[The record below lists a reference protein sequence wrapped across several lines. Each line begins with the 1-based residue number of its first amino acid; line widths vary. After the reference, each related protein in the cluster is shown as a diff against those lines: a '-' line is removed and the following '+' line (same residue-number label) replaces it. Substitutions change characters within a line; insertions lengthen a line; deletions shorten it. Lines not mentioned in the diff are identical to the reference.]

1 MSADSVHFADSLK
14 FYTLKEHR
22 IVYGGGGIMPDE
34 FVPLDTT
41 KYTRFHRELAAKSV
55 VIDANLHYVDQ
66 HRKSLQQEYKT
77 FEAYRQRFD
86 VPQSLIDG
94 IMAEAEKKNIQ
105 PKDEAERLSTLP
117 YLRLQLK
124 ALIARDLWGM
134 NEYYSIMGETNDV
147 LTKALTLL

>member
-1 MSADSVHFADSLK
+1 
-14 FYTLKEHR
+14 
-22 IVYGGGGIMPDE
+22 MPDE

-66 HRKSLQQEYKT
+66 HRKSLQQEYQT
-77 FEAYRQRFD
+77 FDAYRERFE
-86 VPQSLIDG
+86 VPQSLIDS
-94 IMAEAEKKNIQ
+94 IMAEADKKNIK

-134 NEYYSIMGETNDV
+134 NEYFYIMGETNDA

>member
-1 MSADSVHFADSLK
+1 
-14 FYTLKEHR
+14 
-22 IVYGGGGIMPDE
+22 MPDE

-66 HRKSLQQEYKT
+66 YRKSLLQEYKT

-86 VPQSLIDG
+86 APQSLIDG